1 MELLARNGRVFAR
14 IFFGFEEGVCVAD
27 ALAADAERL
36 LDRLG
41 IHALAQQVLLELLTH
56 HFPALGGIADRCARQ
71 GEWRAQ
77 PVAAAGDE
85 CAWHRRGIAVDLRT
99 RRRLDRRLGI
109 RQGRDETEAAA
120 VAP

>member
-56 HFPALGGIADRCARQ
+56 HFPRSAAL
-71 GEWRAQ
+71 
-77 PVAAAGDE
+77 
-85 CAWHRRGIAVDLRT
+85 LT
-99 RRRLDRRLGI
+99 
-109 RQGRDETEAAA
+109 
-120 VAP
+120 VAPGKANGVLNQ